1 MYKLEAKKSLGQNFL
16 HNKTIIG
23 RIAEAGQ
30 IEEGEVI
37 LEIGPG
43 TGELTA
49 GIIEKIEGLGEQLGG
64 NSSKKSKKGLKTRLI
79 SIEKDHRAIPILL
92 ERFKKEI
99 KEGILEVIEGDFLEI
114 DIETLISGRDFK
126 IIANIPYYITGAII
140 RKSLELS
147 HKPKKLIFLVQKE
160 VAERIV
166 QRDGKGSILS
176 NSIAFYG
183 VPKLLFPVAKGN
195 FVPAPKV
202 DSAVISVTITENSK
216 NLEKSTKLT
225 QKSEKTT
232 QKDEKRFFDLLH
244 AGFAHKRKILSS
256 NIKEFLAEND
266 ISQTATEI
274 FESIGLNPKIRA
286 EELKIDDWILL
297 AKTIFKKK

>member
-23 RIAEAGQ
+23 KIADAGQ

-49 GIIEKIEGLGEQLGG
+49 GILEKIENLGG
-64 NSSKKSKKGLKTRLI
+64 QSGGDPIKKSKKKLKTRLI
-79 SIEKDHRAIPILL
+79 SIEKDHRAIPILQ

-99 KEGILEVIEGDFLEI
+99 EEGILEVIEGDFLEM
-114 DIETLISGRDFK
+114 DIAALISGRTFK

-202 DSAVISVTITENSK
+202 DSAVISVDIAE
-216 NLEKSTKLT
+216 
-225 QKSEKTT
+225 KSEKTT
-232 QKDEKRFFDLLH
+232 QKDEKEFFDLLH

-256 NIKEFLAEND
+256 NIKEFLAENK

-274 FESIGLNPKIRA
+274 FENINLNPKIRA
-286 EELKIDDWILL
+286 EELKIEDWILL